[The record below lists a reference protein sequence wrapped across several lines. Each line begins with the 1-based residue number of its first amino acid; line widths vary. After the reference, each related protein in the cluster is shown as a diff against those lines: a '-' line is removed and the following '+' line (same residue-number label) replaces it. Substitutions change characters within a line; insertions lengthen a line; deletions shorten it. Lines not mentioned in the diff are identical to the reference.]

1 MQPAY
6 LILDTSGPWQLR
18 SGKRGKWIQSILH
31 IAYCIVAAGAMH
43 CNGQWWSLVEPAQ
56 HFSTFFWCVI
66 CVIMSLHQRISY
78 LPTNNAKYTP
88 KCERYKIQWSPD
100 TKINMRIWSRR
111 AQAHKYMQM
120 FKVLISFHQVLFY
133 NRFKLWQMCTV
144 LEWQKWHFSF
154 CRSNVVKKTSARRQ
168 CSCCSLVPLKC
179 WESPISIRVWE
190 LTI

>member
-1 MQPAY
+1 MNTEHIAY
-6 LILDTSGPWQLR
+6 C
-18 SGKRGKWIQSILH
+18 ILH

-88 KCERYKIQWSPD
+88 KCERYNIQWSPD

-144 LEWQKWHFSF
+144 LEWQKWQFSF
-154 CRSNVVKKTSARRQ
+154 WRSNVVKKTSTRRQ